1 MKLLLFA
8 EVTLS
13 DWLILNG
20 HVQLLSNC
28 FCLCRLAVIG
38 RSGGMECVV
47 VLCLLSGKW

>member
-8 EVTLS
+8 EVIL
-13 DWLILNG
+13 WLILNG

-28 FCLCRLAVIG
+28 FCLCRLAVTG
-38 RSGGMECVV
+38 QSGGMECVV